1 MHIVY
6 CCFNVIETNF
16 FLNMFLSKSQ
26 RKFIHSDH
34 SIQINIKSTSYAFII
49 IIFHDSV
56 SKKIT
61 NMTKMSDLHRLRCSS
76 PEDDCYTTQVSN
88 LTSSIYRWPDDDA
101 NISTSKPLNNTN
113 NNKHTNSIKSSCE
126 IVTQTQIVQKTK

>member
-1 MHIVY
+1 MCLY
-6 CCFNVIETNF
+6 QKFNENSFVF
-16 FLNMFLSKSQ
+16 
-26 RKFIHSDH
+26 
-34 SIQINIKSTSYAFII
+34 INILCTDIKSAIYKYAFII

-56 SKKIT
+56 SIQIT
-61 NMTKMSDLHRLRCSS
+61 NMTKMSDLHRIRCSP

-88 LTSSIYRWPDDDA
+88 STSSIYRWPDDDA

-126 IVTQTQIVQKTK
+126 IVTQTQIVQKK